1 MYSVCQVLPAGCVAC
16 AACAYCSRVAGPCGG
31 VFGSAGRCRYA
42 GAAGGVAPGSN
53 VCRFVI
59 ATVVGAHIA
68 RLVGRLVTA
77 VVGGHLAGLVAA
89 VVGSYVAGFV
99 VTAIVGGYV
108 TGFVSRFVV
117 GLVSRSNVSVAVVGG
132 RGGFYIVCIN
142 VTLVCRSLV
151 VVAANVIVVY
161 LADRSVEQV
170 VSVVVI
176 DREADHIGVVHYN
189 RFVKVSVRQICS
201 VLSAG
206 EYPFELALT
215 TVPEYSENVRST
227 YQAYEVVVIDLIH
240 CIILSIC
247 EIELI
252 SHLVG
257 EEERFCLCSFVA
269 HCIRLYKTYGD
280 CYNCN
285 NKLFHGVR
293 FLKV

>member
-1 MYSVCQVLPAGCVAC
+1 M
-16 AACAYCSRVAGPCGG
+16 
-31 VFGSAGRCRYA
+31 
-42 GAAGGVAPGSN
+42 
-53 VCRFVI
+53 I

-77 VVGGHLAGLVAA
+77 VVGSHLAGPVAA

-117 GLVSRSNVSVAVVGG
+117 GLVSRSNVSVAVLGG
-132 RGGFYIVCIN
+132 RGGFCVVIVRIN
-142 VTLVCRSLV
+142 VTLVCRSFV

-176 DREADHIGVVHYN
+176 DREADHIGVVQHN
-189 RFVKVSVRQICS
+189 RFVEVSVGQICS

-240 CIILSIC
+240 CIILSVC

>member
-1 MYSVCQVLPAGCVAC
+1 MYSVCQELPAGCVAC
-16 AACAYCSRVAGPCGG
+16 ATCAYCSRVAGPSGG

-42 GAAGGVAPGSN
+42 GAAGCVTPGSN

-59 ATVVGAHIA
+59 ATVVGGHIA
-68 RLVGRLVTA
+68 R
-77 VVGGHLAGLVAA
+77 LVAA
-89 VVGSYVAGFV
+89 VVGSHLAGPVAAVVRGHITGFV

-108 TGFVSRFVV
+108 TGFVA
-117 GLVSRSNVSVAVVGG
+117 GLVSRSNVSVAVLGG

-142 VTLVCRSLV
+142 VTLVCRSFV
-151 VVAANVIVVY
+151 VVAANIIVVY

-176 DREADHIGVVHYN
+176 DREADHIGVVHHN
-189 RFVKVSVRQICS
+189 RFVEVSVGQICS

-206 EYPFELALT
+206 EHPFELALA

-240 CIILSIC
+240 CIILSVC

-293 FLKV
+293 F

>member
-1 MYSVCQVLPAGCVAC
+1 MYSVCQELPAGCVAC

-42 GAAGGVAPGSN
+42 SAAGCVTPGSN

-77 VVGGHLAGLVAA
+77 VVGSHLAGPVAA

-108 TGFVSRFVV
+108 TGFVSR
-117 GLVSRSNVSVAVVGG
+117 SNVSVAVLGG

-142 VTLVCRSLV
+142 VTLVCRSFV
-151 VVAANVIVVY
+151 VVAANIIVVY
-161 LADRSVEQV
+161 LSDRSVEQV

-189 RFVKVSVRQICS
+189 RFVKVSVGQICS

-206 EYPFELALT
+206 EYPFELALA

-240 CIILSIC
+240 CIILSVC

>member
-1 MYSVCQVLPAGCVAC
+1 M
-16 AACAYCSRVAGPCGG
+16 
-31 VFGSAGRCRYA
+31 
-42 GAAGGVAPGSN
+42 
-53 VCRFVI
+53 I
-59 ATVVGAHIA
+59 ATVVG
-68 RLVGRLVTA
+68 
-77 VVGGHLAGLVAA
+77 GHLRGL
-89 VVGSYVAGFV
+89 V
-99 VTAIVGGYV
+99 VTAIVGGYISGV
-108 TGFVSRFVV
+108 VVAAVVRGHITGFVA
-117 GLVSRSNVSVAVVGG
+117 GLVCRSNVSVARLGG

-142 VTLVCRSLV
+142 VTLVCRSFV
-151 VVAANVIVVY
+151 MVAANIIVVY
-161 LADRSVEQV
+161 LSDRSVEQV

-189 RFVKVSVRQICS
+189 RFVKVSVGQICS

-240 CIILSIC
+240 CIILSVC

>member
-1 MYSVCQVLPAGCVAC
+1 MYSVCQELPAGCVAC
-16 AACAYCSRVAGPCGG
+16 AACAYCSRVASPSGG
-31 VFGSAGRCRYA
+31 VFGSAGRCCYA
-42 GAAGGVAPGSN
+42 GAAGCVTPGSN

-59 ATVVGAHIA
+59 A
-68 RLVGRLVTA
+68 A
-77 VVGGHLAGLVAA
+77 VVGSHLAGPVAA

-117 GLVSRSNVSVAVVGG
+117 GLVGRSNVSVAVLGG

-142 VTLVCRSLV
+142 VTLVCRSFV

-189 RFVKVSVRQICS
+189 RFVKVSVGQICS

-206 EYPFELALT
+206 EYPFELALA
-215 TVPEYSENVRST
+215 TVPENSENVRST

-240 CIILSIC
+240 CIILSVC

>member
-1 MYSVCQVLPAGCVAC
+1 M
-16 AACAYCSRVAGPCGG
+16 
-31 VFGSAGRCRYA
+31 
-42 GAAGGVAPGSN
+42 
-53 VCRFVI
+53 I
-59 ATVVGAHIA
+59 ATVVG
-68 RLVGRLVTA
+68 
-77 VVGGHLAGLVAA
+77 GHLR
-89 VVGSYVAGFV
+89 GFV
-99 VTAIVGGYV
+99 VTAIVGGYISGV
-108 TGFVSRFVV
+108 VVAAVVRGHITGFVA
-117 GLVSRSNVSVAVVGG
+117 GLVCRSNVSVARLRG
-132 RGGFYIVCIN
+132 RGGFCVVIVRIN

-151 VVAANVIVVY
+151 VVAANIIVVY
-161 LADRSVEQV
+161 LSDRSVEQV

-189 RFVKVSVRQICS
+189 RFVKVSVGQICS

-240 CIILSIC
+240 CIILSVC
-247 EIELI
+247 EIEFI